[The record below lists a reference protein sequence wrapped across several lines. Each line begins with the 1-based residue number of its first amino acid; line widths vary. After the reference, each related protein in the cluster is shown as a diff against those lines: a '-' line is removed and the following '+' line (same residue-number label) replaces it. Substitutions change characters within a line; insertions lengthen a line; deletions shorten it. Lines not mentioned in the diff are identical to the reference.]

1 MIKRDII
8 YIFNIKMTKIS
19 ELIKRWSEISIQLE
33 TLENT
38 KKTLLSEQMTI
49 TEQLIKLSDNLES
62 SETKEKSKK
71 SKKSEKTVKAV
82 KEPTKE
88 PVKSKSKKMV
98 KKAVMKASETSDSD
112 TNEDSD

>member
-1 MIKRDII
+1 
-8 YIFNIKMTKIS
+8 MTKIS

-33 TLENT
+33 KLENT

-62 SETKEKSKK
+62 SETKEKTKK
-71 SKKSEKTVKAV
+71 SKKSEKTVKEV
-82 KEPTKE
+82 VKE
-88 PVKSKSKKMV
+88 PVKSKSKKIA
-98 KKAVMKASETSDSD
+98 KKPVMKASETSDSD

>member
-1 MIKRDII
+1 
-8 YIFNIKMTKIS
+8 MTKIS

-49 TEQLIKLSDNLES
+49 TEQLIKLSDNLE
-62 SETKEKSKK
+62 TTEKPKK
-71 SKKSEKTVKAV
+71 SKKSEKTVKEV
-82 KEPTKE
+82 IKE
-88 PVKSKSKKMV
+88 PVKSKSKKIA
-98 KKAVMKASETSDSD
+98 KKPVMKASETSDSD